1 MKYRKGQGKRKFIMV
16 RKQKK
21 KSDIEKEIKKIVE
34 KRVKVN
40 EPVKKHTTFRIGGP
54 VDYLIKVTGVE
65 ELRAIVC
72 LLNRNDISYKIIGM
86 GSNILVKDKGISGA
100 LLKLEGTFDLIQVI
114 GEKVIVGAGVSL
126 PVLIK
131 KCVDCELQGTE
142 FLSGIPGT
150 VGGAIVMN
158 AGTGKQA
165 IGDLIE
171 EVEVF
176 QENGKINLLH
186 KEKLTFAYRKNNFL
200 KKDVI
205 VKTKLSLKKGNKNDI
220 LSIIK
225 SNLQKRVQTQ
235 PLNFYN
241 AGCIFKNPRKKNLL
255 TAGELVDRAGLKGI
269 KKGKAQIS
277 AKHANFIVNLKG
289 AKARDI
295 LFLINKIKKKVNKM
309 FGIKL
314 RMEIKIW

>member
-1 MKYRKGQGKRKFIMV
+1 MAK
-16 RKQKK
+16 KQKK
-21 KSDIEKEIKKIVE
+21 KSDIEKEIKKIVG

-40 EPVKKHTTFRIGGP
+40 ELVKKHTTFRVGGP
-54 VDYLIKVTGVE
+54 VDYLIKVNGVE

-72 LLNRNDISYKIIGM
+72 LLNRNNIGCKIIGM

-100 LLKLEGTFDLIQVI
+100 LLKLKGTFDRIQVI
-114 GEKVIVGAGVSL
+114 GEKVIVGAGVPL

-131 KCVDCELQGTE
+131 KCVDYGLQGTE

-171 EVEVF
+171 EVEIF
-176 QENGKINLLH
+176 QQNGKINLLH
-186 KEKLTFAYRKNNFL
+186 KKELSFGYRKNNFL
-200 KKDVI
+200 KKDI
-205 VKTKLSLKKGNKNDI
+205 ILKTKLSLKKGNKNDI
-220 LSIIK
+220 LSMVK
-225 SNLQKRVQTQ
+225 SNLQKRVQSQ
-235 PLNFYN
+235 PLIFFN
-241 AGCIFKNPRKKNLL
+241 AGCIFKNPQDKNRL
-255 TAGELVDRAGLKGI
+255 TAGELIDRAGLRGV

-277 AKHANFIVNLKG
+277 TKHANFIVNLKG
-289 AKARDI
+289 AQAGDI
-295 LFLINKIKKKVNKM
+295 LSLINKIKRKVNKM

-314 RMEIKIW
+314 RMEIEVWE

>member
-1 MKYRKGQGKRKFIMV
+1 MV

-21 KSDIEKEIKKIVE
+21 KSIIEKEIKKIVG
-34 KRVKVN
+34 KRVKIN
-40 EPVKKHTTFRIGGP
+40 EPVKKYTTFRVGGP

-72 LLNRNDISYKIIGM
+72 LLNRNNIGCKVIGM

-100 LLKLEGTFDLIQVI
+100 LLKLEGTFDRIQVI
-114 GEKVIVGAGVSL
+114 REKVIVGAGVSL

-131 KCVDCELQGTE
+131 KCVDYELQGTE

-150 VGGAIVMN
+150 VGGAILMN

-171 EVEVF
+171 EVEIF
-176 QENGKINLLH
+176 QKNGKIKLLH
-186 KEKLTFAYRKNNFL
+186 KEKLTFDYRKNNFL

-205 VKTKLSLKKGNKNDI
+205 LKTKLSLKKGNKNDI
-220 LSIIK
+220 LSMIK

-235 PLNFYN
+235 PLSFSN
-241 AGCIFKNPRKKNLL
+241 AGCIFKNPRNKNRL
-255 TAGELVDRAGLKGI
+255 TAGELIDRVGLKGI

-277 AKHANFIVNLKG
+277 VKHANFIVNLKG
-289 AKARDI
+289 AQARDI
-295 LFLINKIKKKVNKM
+295 LFLINKIKKKVNEM

-314 RMEIKIW
+314 QMEIKIWG

>member
-1 MKYRKGQGKRKFIMV
+1 MA

-21 KSDIEKEIKKIVE
+21 NSDIEKEIKKIVG

-40 EPVKKHTTFRIGGP
+40 ELVKKHTTFRVGGP

-65 ELRAIVC
+65 ELRGIVC
-72 LLNRNDISYKIIGM
+72 LLDRNNIGCKIIGM
-86 GSNILVKDKGISGA
+86 GSNILVKDKGLSGA
-100 LLKLEGTFDLIQVI
+100 LLKLEGTFDRIQVI
-114 GEKVIVGAGVSL
+114 GEKVIVGAGVPL

-131 KCVDCELQGTE
+131 KCVDYGLQGTE

-171 EVEVF
+171 EVEIF
-176 QENGKINLLH
+176 QQNGKINLLH
-186 KEKLTFAYRKNNFL
+186 KKELTFGYRKNNFL
-200 KKDVI
+200 KKDI
-205 VKTKLSLKKGNKNDI
+205 ILKTKLSLKKGNKNDI
-220 LSIIK
+220 LSMIK
-225 SNLQKRVQTQ
+225 NNLQKRVQTQ
-235 PLNFYN
+235 PLNFSN
-241 AGCIFKNPRKKNLL
+241 AGCIFKNPGKKNRL
-255 TAGELVDRAGLKGI
+255 TAGGLIERAGLKGI

-277 AKHANFIVNLKG
+277 TKHANFIVNLKG
-289 AKARDI
+289 AQARDI
-295 LFLINKIKKKVNKM
+295 LFLINKIKREVNKM

-314 RMEIKIW
+314 RMEIEVWE